1 MRMNCVGEQCE
12 WRWENVGQRGEGKK
26 EKREERKEEKKRKGK
41 GGKGKQCRSEGKRIA
56 SKANTGQSLKV

>member
-1 MRMNCVGEQCE
+1 M
-12 WRWENVGQRGEGKK
+12 GQRGEGKK